1 MIRFPILM
9 PKLLEK
15 ILLIAL
21 DFFAL
26 SGAFLTWGWLRR
38 ELGFFA
44 EADLPVLFS
53 ISLIVNLFWI
63 CWLAFFGMY
72 GSWYAKSRVDEL
84 ISIFKS
90 LSIGVVF
97 IFLITL
103 DLSVNKK

>member
-1 MIRFPILM
+1 M

-15 ILLIAL
+15 ILLLAL

-44 EADLPVLFS
+44 EADLLVFFS

-63 CWLAFFGMY
+63 FLLSPSKARMTSCVPLFCTICSISSTLPNNGM
-72 GSWYAKSRVDEL
+72 
-84 ISIFKS
+84 
-90 LSIGVVF
+90 
-97 IFLITL
+97 FL
-103 DLSVNKK
+103 